1 MNNINHTAL
10 IKETIRILSISL
22 ITIIFALFNIYVAK
36 ITSQPTAI
44 LASLFI
50 LVSIRSVYLASTH
63 YYKFYNHEVNNS
75 KMPTTQRITDDIR
88 YKNNQ
93 RLDLDNNSHQPQSQP
108 KNNNSHQP
116 QSQPKNNNSHQPQSQ
131 PKNNNSHQSQNQF
144 KNNNSHQPQS
154 HNQVHNQTQIESNQN
169 SNSENK

>member
-22 ITIIFALFNIYVAK
+22 ITIIFALFNIYIANL
-36 ITSQPTAI
+36 TSVMTAI

-75 KMPTTQRITDDIR
+75 KMQTTQRITEDIR

-93 RLDLDNNSHQPQSQP
+93 RIDLDSNSNQPQNQPKNNNSNQPQSQPKNNNSNQPQSQP

-116 QSQPKNNNSHQPQSQ
+116 QNQY
-131 PKNNNSHQSQNQF
+131 KNNNSHQSQLN
-144 KNNNSHQPQS
+144 
-154 HNQVHNQTQIESNQN
+154 NQVHNQTQIESNQN

>member
-22 ITIIFALFNIYVAK
+22 ITIIFALFNIYIANL
-36 ITSQPTAI
+36 TSVMTAI

-75 KMPTTQRITDDIR
+75 KMQTTQRITEDIR

-93 RLDLDNNSHQPQSQP
+93 RIDLDSNSNQPQNQPKNNNSNQPQSQP

-116 QSQPKNNNSHQPQSQ
+116 QNQY
-131 PKNNNSHQSQNQF
+131 KNNNSHQSQLN
-144 KNNNSHQPQS
+144 
-154 HNQVHNQTQIESNQN
+154 NQVHNQTQIESNQN

>member
-116 QSQPKNNNSHQPQSQ
+116 QSQPKNNNSHQ
-131 PKNNNSHQSQNQF
+131 SQNQF

-169 SNSENK
+169 II